1 MYQILFH
8 LEFYSVYFFFHIWF
22 ITLKYTR
29 VFVHYMHVKFN
40 YMNYKILEFFNLNSN
55 NVIMHGYLPWLDIF
69 WTSCTWS
76 DTDCGRTWH
85 TERLSFQ
92 SGTPTNKIMEIIH
105 NKQKARIR
113 EQVITAKPWSS
124 QAFQTLQCQVPM
136 QFNCLQLRQHCIY
149 KIITPCREI
158 RMNWSCKNAS

>member
-22 ITLKYTR
+22 ITLKYTQ

-40 YMNYKILEFFNLNSN
+40 YMNYKILEFFNLHSN
-55 NVIMHGYLPWLDIF
+55 NVIMLGYLPWLDIF

-76 DTDCGRTWH
+76 DTDCGRAWH

-105 NKQKARIR
+105 NKQ
-113 EQVITAKPWSS
+113 S
-124 QAFQTLQCQVPM
+124 QNQGASDHCKTLKFTSISNPSVPSTYAI
-136 QFNCLQLRQHCIY
+136 QLFAVATTLY
-149 KIITPCREI
+149 L
-158 RMNWSCKNAS
+158 